1 MAKNIVIFLHG
12 VGSRGSHLKPILDYW
27 KSKMPEVI
35 FAAPNAPFPFAGGG
49 DGFEWFSL
57 NAISE
62 QNRPQRVLEA
72 REHFD
77 NTLNQVLA
85 EHGASFEHDHVLLV
99 GFSQGS
105 IMTLDALASGRLNVA
120 GAVAF
125 SGRFASVEP
134 YTPRTGTPLL
144 LVHGKSDGVI
154 SWHESENS
162 AQAFKQLGLKV
173 DTLYEEGLEHTV
185 SQQGADRAAA
195 FIANVFSS

>member
-12 VGSRGSHLKPILDYW
+12 VGSRGSHLEPILDYW

-77 NTLNQVLA
+77 NTLNQVWLSMA
-85 EHGASFEHDHVLLV
+85 LRLSTTMSFW
-99 GFSQGS
+99 S
-105 IMTLDALASGRLNVA
+105 
-120 GAVAF
+120 AF
-125 SGRFASVEP
+125 P
-134 YTPRTGTPLL
+134 
-144 LVHGKSDGVI
+144 
-154 SWHESENS
+154 
-162 AQAFKQLGLKV
+162 KV
-173 DTLYEEGLEHTV
+173 P
-185 SQQGADRAAA
+185 S
-195 FIANVFSS
+195 